1 LRTEG
6 REIFIR
12 PLFFARCR
20 LQHVLQNNTC
30 SIVGFAAIFGRTF
43 AGLALGT
50 RFFKFLEYFSFQPMF
65 KSLAVMEYRLFF
77 RCFSGEC
84 SQMNR
89 RGSFAVAG
97 VLACSLL
104 AGQVWGQST
113 ARKSDAASSSSATAA
128 SKDAASSKDYG
139 IPQVRMINQEISQ
152 VWKDNSLT
160 PAPASP
166 DGEWCRRL
174 YLDVLGRIPSVEEAR
189 EFLQSK
195 EPDKKSK
202 LVVKLLHDE
211 KYTEE
216 YARNWTTIWTNV
228 LIGRNGG
235 NERRSLISR
244 AGMQKYLRDTFAR
257 NKPYD
262 VMVKELVTATGST
275 SPGAEDF
282 NGAVNFLV
290 QKVNEEKG
298 ALATADTAKVFLGL
312 QVQCTQCHN
321 HPFNDWKQQ
330 KFWEMNAFFRQTR
343 ALREFVPGTQ
353 DVASAKL
360 INQDYAGEGGSAEEA
375 TLFYELRNGLLKSA
389 YPVFV
394 DGTEISK
401 SGYVSDSDRRMQLG
415 EMMVKSEFL
424 EKAIVN
430 RMWAHFL
437 GYGFTKP
444 IDDLGPHNNPTHPA
458 LLEYLGQE
466 FRKNSFNLK
475 ELIRWIALSEPYSL
489 SSRISKGN
497 DADDPLMGETPKF
510 THFYLRQMQAE
521 ELYESLL
528 VATEA
533 QKTRGS
539 YEEQEKAKG
548 DWLRQFTLA
557 FGTDEGDEATTF
569 NGTIPQALMMFN
581 GDLVKKATSS
591 EKGSFLSSIANN
603 ASLKPVEK
611 INYLFL
617 AGLTR
622 APNKAELDVANK
634 LLVARQ
640 GDTAAAL
647 QDVWWALLNSNE
659 FIFNH

>member
-1 LRTEG
+1 MNWR
-6 REIFIR
+6 RKA
-12 PLFFARCR
+12 FA
-20 LQHVLQNNTC
+20 
-30 SIVGFAAIFGRTF
+30 I
-43 AGLALGT
+43 
-50 RFFKFLEYFSFQPMF
+50 
-65 KSLAVMEYRLFF
+65 
-77 RCFSGEC
+77 
-84 SQMNR
+84 
-89 RGSFAVAG
+89 AG
-97 VLACSLL
+97 VLACGVWTGEVC
-104 AGQVWGQST
+104 GQTT
-113 ARKSDAASSSSATAA
+113 ARKTETAA
-128 SKDAASSKDYG
+128 RTTVSASTKGSADSAEKESAKDFG
-139 IPQVRMINQEISQ
+139 LPQVRMINQEISQ
-152 VWKDNSLT
+152 VWKDNNLT
-160 PAPASP
+160 PAAPAS
-166 DGEWCRRL
+166 DGEWCRRV
-174 YLDVLGRIPSVEEAR
+174 YLDILGRIPSVEEAR
-189 EFLQSK
+189 AFIQSK
-195 EPDKKSK
+195 EADKKAK

-211 KYTEE
+211 QYTEE

-235 NERRSLISR
+235 NEQRSLISR
-244 AGMQKYLRDTFAR
+244 AGMQKYLRDSFAR

-262 VMVKELVTATGST
+262 VMVKELVTATGTT
-275 SPGAEDF
+275 SPGAKDF
-282 NGAVNFLV
+282 NGAVNFLI

-298 ALATADTAKVFLGL
+298 ALATADTAKIFLGL

-343 ALREFVPGTQ
+343 ALREFVPGTR
-353 DVASAKL
+353 DVASATL
-360 INQDYAGEGGSAEEA
+360 VNQDFGGEGDNPEEA

-401 SGYVSDSDRRMQLG
+401 SGYLSDSDRRTQLG
-415 EMMVKSEFL
+415 ELIVKSEFM

-430 RMWAHFL
+430 RLWSHFL

-458 LLEYLGQE
+458 LLEYLGKE
-466 FRKNSFNLK
+466 FRKHSFNLK
-475 ELIRWIALSEPYSL
+475 DLIQWVALSEAYSL

-497 DADDPLMGETPKF
+497 QSDDPLMGETPKF
-510 THFYLRQMQAE
+510 THFYLRQMRAE

-533 QKTRGS
+533 HKTRGS
-539 YEEQEKAKG
+539 YEEQEKSKG
-548 DWLRQFTLA
+548 DWLRQFTIA

-581 GDLVKKATSS
+581 GDLVKKATSA
-591 EKGSFLSSIANN
+591 EKGSFLATIAGN
-603 ASLKPVEK
+603 ASLKPADK

-622 APNKAELDVANK
+622 TPNKNELDVANK
-634 LLVARQ
+634 LLVARK
-640 GDTAAAL
+640 GDTTAAL